1 MKLNFIL
8 LTCVMLITLTGCLN
22 ESIENHPKQKVVV
35 EEYKEGNENASVA
48 EKTLED
54 FKKALQEEG
63 LELLP
68 VQEERNNWLLNNNK
82 PNKFT
87 VGSPT
92 ENTDP
97 TKLERVSIY
106 VFESEHAR
114 KKGLEDFNKQIERY
128 DMMIPRIYEAR
139 NVMVFYWALAD
150 MDKPAK
156 YEQQF
161 QNAINQL
168 KI

>member
-1 MKLNFIL
+1 M
-8 LTCVMLITLTGCLN
+8 LTALTGCLN
-22 ESIENHPKQKVVV
+22 EPIENHPKQNVVV
-35 EEYKEGNENASVA
+35 EENNERNEIVSAA
-48 EKTLED
+48 GKTLED
-54 FKKALQEEG
+54 FINALESEG
-63 LELLP
+63 PELMP
-68 VQEERNNWLLNNNK
+68 VQEDRNNWILNNIK

-87 VGSPT
+87 VGSPF

-97 TKLERVSIY
+97 SKLERVSIY
-106 VFESEHAR
+106 VFKSENAR
-114 KKGLEDFNKQIERY
+114 IKGLEDFNKQIEKY

-139 NVMVFYWALAD
+139 NVMVFYWAHAD

-161 QNAINQL
+161 QKAINQL

>member
-1 MKLNFIL
+1 MKLNYIL
-8 LTCVMLITLTGCLN
+8 LTCVMLITLTGCLE
-22 ESIENHPKQKVVV
+22 ESIENHPKQNVVV
-35 EEYKEGNENASVA
+35 EEYKERNDIVSAAG
-48 EKTLED
+48 KTLED
-54 FKKALQEEG
+54 FKKALQSEG
-63 LELLP
+63 LELMSG
-68 VQEERNNWLLNNNK
+68 QEERNNWVLNNIK

-87 VGSPT
+87 VGKPN

-97 TKLERVSIY
+97 SKLERVSIY
-106 VFESEHAR
+106 VFESEHSR
-114 KKGLEDFNKQIERY
+114 KKGLEDFNKQIEKY

-161 QNAINQL
+161 QKAINQR